1 MAIVAAPEDPE
12 VSRLREE
19 LEELSAFRPLLEKI
33 GRGQIVLTEAAT
45 KRYEQSVKDIG
56 GKMSTDKGG
65 STEKLRAAHTKR
77 GAK

>member
-1 MAIVAAPEDPE
+1 MIDKLFQQHEAA
-12 VSRLREE
+12 RK
-19 LEELSAFRPLLEKI
+19 AA
-33 GRGQIVLTEAAT
+33 EAAT

-56 GKMSTDKGG
+56 GKVSTGKGG